1 MRYKLDVFLYSKQAN
16 FGIVQRK
23 GMYQSLLSGVVP
35 SLLVS
40 ASGSSRS
47 EVPDDML

>member
-1 MRYKLDVFLYSKQAN
+1 MFLYWKQAN

-23 GMYQSLLSGVVP
+23 GMYQSSLSGVVP
-35 SLLVS
+35 SLLGA

-47 EVPDDML
+47 EVPDDVL